1 MKDWKDYIVRLSNG
15 EDFCFYPGPFKDI
28 RSLTRTIKVFKVR
41 TIRDCINEDWKTA
54 IAHHQPRIPKGTE
67 LEVKD
72 ILQNLYG
79 KFIEVD
85 YQEFRYSLDPR
96 NVEYI
101 GSYEI
106 KE

>member
-1 MKDWKDYIVRLSNG
+1 MKNFEDYIVRLSDNK
-15 EDFCFYPGPFKDI
+15 DFCFYPGPFKDS
-28 RSLTRTIKVFKVR
+28 RSLIRTIIRFRVK
-41 TIRDCINEDWKTA
+41 TICECQNEDWKTA
-54 IAHHQPRIPKGTE
+54 IAHHQPRIPEGTE

-72 ILQNLYG
+72 ILQNFYG

-85 YQEFRYSLDPR
+85 YQGDRYSLDPK

-106 KE
+106 SY